1 MPNINKIKERI
12 VEIKIKIEIFNN
24 NINYVIRK
32 LNDLVKTMKTY
43 YDINNDLLN
52 NYINKIRNYKAL
64 LNINE
69 ISNNNEIYDL
79 IKNMNNNIDF
89 NSIVKNIIDIH
100 NKLNNQNNII

>member
-12 VEIKIKIEIFNN
+12 VEIKIEIFNY

-32 LNDLVKTMKTY
+32 LNDLVKAMKTY

-52 NYINKIRNYKAL
+52 NYINKNRNYKTL

-100 NKLNNQNNII
+100 KKLNNQNNII